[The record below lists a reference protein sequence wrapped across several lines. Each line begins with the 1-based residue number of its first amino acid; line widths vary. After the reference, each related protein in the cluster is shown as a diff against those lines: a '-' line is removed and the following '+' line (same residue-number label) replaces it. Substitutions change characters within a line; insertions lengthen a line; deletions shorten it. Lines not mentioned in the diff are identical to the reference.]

1 MISRLIISMLQR
13 HTRSEIACSE
23 CSQVLF
29 KKSSLFTVPG
39 ACGMVGSYVNSMGY
53 VRTYSTTFIR
63 IILQVLN
70 FIKIDFFGGKS

>member
-1 MISRLIISMLQR
+1 MVYNDLTHKFLFFVFRLIISMLQQ

-29 KKSSLFTVPG
+29 KKSNLFTVPG

-53 VRTYSTTFIR
+53 VRTI
-63 IILQVLN
+63 
-70 FIKIDFFGGKS
+70 